1 MGIRRGVPWGAR
13 CDALV
18 LVCAVAGSLAGA
30 GRARADVLP
39 NWGVEWGAP
48 QRATASFGVLIGD
61 ARGGGFDLGRHLLLL
76 QAAAGQGGGRVSL
89 GWAPFAAGS
98 SGLVFA
104 GVALEATLL
113 RTWGSP
119 QGVLPGHTYAGARL
133 EAVFVVK
140 GSVGVLRRISNG
152 GARDTVVTWSVGI
165 GL

>member
-13 CDALV
+13 RDALV
-18 LVCAVAGSLAGA
+18 LACIVAAGLADA
-30 GRARADVLP
+30 WPARADVLP
-39 NWGVEWGAP
+39 SWGAEWGAP
-48 QRATASFGVLIGD
+48 QRASASFGVLIGD

-76 QAAAGQGGGRVSL
+76 QATGGQGGGRVSV

-133 EAVFVVK
+133 EVVFVLK
-140 GSVGVLRRISNG
+140 GSIGVLKRVSAG
-152 GARDTVVTWSVGI
+152 GARETVVTWSVGF